1 MEKKDYLELTGNWY
15 EDGGI
20 IGFIKIMENTYGWDL
35 KTLKKKIENEE
46 EKVYYGYF
54 PFAYFTSFLSEK
66 YKKKVERRTK
76 KLVKKLEKKNFENK
90 QKLLDFVWFKYICV
104 AWKYEWIEKKLEI
117 NKEKNKKKEQG
128 PEKYK
133 KEMEGIIK
141 LIDELQN
148 DLKEIK
154 YNEKK
159 LGKKK
164 ISYLKIKKI
173 LQEIKEKCS
182 GIEIKIENE
191 KEMGERIKE
200 KCSEIEIKI
209 ENLKSFLKDE
219 WKKVIKANQE
229 VLNDSFYR
237 IPIDSGFYKNFLF
250 FNNNSNQLTQKKY
263 LLDLINFDLQNSKL
277 KIIDKTINKF
287 LPSQEEFKNINY
299 TELSAKEFKEKNKY
313 FAVYFA
319 CFIFAFER
327 YGEENIFFYS
337 YDLELCIKVN
347 KRIRLQKQKIKEQK
361 EVSIFNIAWQEI
373 FDTLVEYKSSWSL
386 ENMYIISYK
395 KLDNKNQEGVEYI
408 GVPKIQA
415 EMLLDDEIR
424 EGLNINI
431 ALKSEKEVKK
441 FTLINE
447 FVVGNPLYP
456 IILKYVNSIF
466 SKEERIKDYH
476 NLLISLIVE
485 AHIKKIREKNKG
497 ALFTENFFVN
507 YKPLLSEIKRDIRE
521 TSFNASL
528 ITKIGENRDSKENR
542 EEKTK
547 LAKSLYNSLKAYDKN
562 HFLNTLLNHLNKT
575 KELSKNKNF
584 IDWVFEKIIKNKKCF
599 EIYGLILIL
608 NIMR

>member
-15 EDGGI
+15 ADGGI
-20 IGFIKIMENTYGWDL
+20 IGFINIMENTYGWDL

-66 YKKKVERRTK
+66 YKEKVERLTEE
-76 KLVKKLEKKNFENK
+76 LVEKLEKENFENK
-90 QKLLDFVWFKYICV
+90 QKLFDFVWFNYICV
-104 AWKYEWIEKKLEI
+104 AWKDEWIEKKLEI

-128 PEKYK
+128 SEKYK
-133 KEMEGIIK
+133 KEMEEIIK
-141 LIDELQN
+141 LLFDELLN

-154 YNEKK
+154 DNEKN

-164 ISYLKIKKI
+164 KFSYLEIKKI

-182 GIEIKIENE
+182 
-191 KEMGERIKE
+191 R
-200 KCSEIEIKI
+200 IEIKI
-209 ENLKSFLKDE
+209 ENLKSLLEDE
-219 WKKVIKANQE
+219 WNKVITANQE

-237 IPIDSGFYKNFLF
+237 IPIHSGFYENFLF
-250 FNNNSNQLTQKKY
+250 FNNSSNQLTQKKY

-299 TELSAKEFKEKNKY
+299 TELSAKKFKEKNKY
-313 FAVYFA
+313 FAVYFV

-361 EVSIFNIAWQEI
+361 GVSIFNIAWQEI
-373 FDTLVEYKSSWSL
+373 FDALVEYKSSWSL

-431 ALKSEKEVKK
+431 ALKSEKKVKK

-547 LAKSLYNSLKAYDKN
+547 LAKSLYNSLKSYDKN

-608 NIMR
+608 NIMRG